1 MRATTWGLEMVC
13 PRPIGKLMFSWAWSP
28 SALSTNRW
36 RSTAPIACNTGADA
50 MPPAASL
57 CTMRALISPVSAEGA
72 DPAAPAGAAAAGRGT
87 GGAGTRRR
95 AGERGGG
102 AGRGRAGGPGP
113 ARLLQAGAPAGPNP
127 AAGRGIGRGGRAGAA
142 SDAGPWRQAHCGLR
156 PVGQTIVVGQID
168 LQRCDRHMAMRRR
181 VKVRALRIVLGG
193 AGPANPV
200 HGLAAR
206 ALLHDDALGCMA
218 PPQAAQRNGP

>member
-72 DPAAPAGAAAAGRGT
+72 DPAAPAGAAAAGRGG
-87 GGAGTRRR
+87 GGAGPGSR

-102 AGRGRAGGPGP
+102 AR
-113 ARLLQAGAPAGPNP
+113 AGPNP

-206 ALLHDDALGCMA
+206 ALLHDDALVCIA
-218 PPQAAQRNGP
+218 PPQAAQRNGPQRSQRHPPDF